1 MSFSRYLATK
11 WKSLN
16 SEPCMIRSTLVNLNP
31 IKVNYYPFMI
41 SLDKYNGSYN
51 VDDDLHTEICA
62 P

>member
-1 MSFSRYLATK
+1 
-11 WKSLN
+11 
-16 SEPCMIRSTLVNLNP
+16 MIRSTLVNLNP

-41 SLDKYNGSYN
+41 SLDKYNGSCN